1 MRRLSTRVLIELTIG
16 LALLGVVV
24 WMTLTPPGRHV
35 APAWPLPFR
44 LSYGATRDLPGVTMR
59 LVAGGA
65 VALLGVAG
73 LAGAR
78 WLPRRRLVQA
88 GAAAGLALGG
98 VIAVPPLVVG
108 AYPTTYQTPPVAY
121 SVESIAAG
129 GRVYGRT
136 CTGCHT
142 VDASDLLGPR
152 TARHT
157 AGDLFWFL
165 TRGIPGTA
173 MPGFAERLGEEA
185 RWDLVNVIRARAMAR
200 TAGGLTASI
209 EDRAGI
215 VSAPDFSYA
224 VGPTPPHSLRELR
237 GRKIVLLV
245 LFTLPASRARL
256 AQLAQAYET
265 LVAMGVEVIA
275 VPIGGDPDILRSLGP
290 DSRVFYPVVTDGG
303 RAIVAT
309 YRLFGPPAPRPGHL
323 EFLIDRQGYL
333 RARMAAF
340 PGTLPGLSALLTQ
353 AEGLNREPQA
363 RVPAIEHV
371 H

>member
-1 MRRLSTRVLIELTIG
+1 
-16 LALLGVVV
+16 
-24 WMTLTPPGRHV
+24 
-35 APAWPLPFR
+35 
-44 LSYGATRDLPGVTMR
+44 
-59 LVAGGA
+59 
-65 VALLGVAG
+65 
-73 LAGAR
+73 
-78 WLPRRRLVQA
+78 
-88 GAAAGLALGG
+88 
-98 VIAVPPLVVG
+98 
-108 AYPTTYQTPPVAY
+108 
-121 SVESIAAG
+121 
-129 GRVYGRT
+129 
-136 CTGCHT
+136 
-142 VDASDLLGPR
+142 
-152 TARHT
+152 
-157 AGDLFWFL
+157 
-165 TRGIPGTA
+165 
-173 MPGFAERLGEEA
+173 
-185 RWDLVNVIRARAMAR
+185 
-200 TAGGLTASI
+200 
-209 EDRAGI
+209 
-215 VSAPDFSYA
+215 
-224 VGPTPPHSLRELR
+224 
-237 GRKIVLLV
+237 VLLV